1 MTLYLVYIVK
11 FGIKHVLSVKTGFLL
26 RFTVQIIIIKML

>member
-1 MTLYLVYIVK
+1 MTLYLVIK

>member
-1 MTLYLVYIVK
+1 MTLYLVYK

>member
-1 MTLYLVYIVK
+1 MTLFLVIY
-11 FGIKHVLSVKTGFLL
+11 GIKHVLSVKTGFLL